1 MDEQQDV
8 FYVTTIEQ
16 ARIIA
21 DPLRLRLMEYL
32 IREPL
37 TVTQLGERVGES
49 PAKVHYHVRELER
62 AGVVRLVE
70 TREKGGILEKYYR
83 TVARNIQMARD
94 LLRTA
99 PASDAEAIIR
109 EWFDMIAREGT
120 RAALFSLADP
130 DHPQPVTI
138 QNELLWATDDEFRAL
153 MAQLE
158 ELIHPLSALRSGP
171 DIHEWSLSI
180 VAHRSLPPAEEAP
193 MSLPPRPPVPPSPP
207 SPGAVPPMPPPP
219 PSPGAV
225 PPVPPM
231 PPIQAVPGGGSVIF
245 VIGVLSI
252 DRGMLERAIAA
263 EKPLGI
269 TIFGA
274 CHIARDVT
282 TDLIQ
287 RGVRY
292 FHHLGKLFATDKQRA
307 ALNSKTST

>member
-1 MDEQQDV
+1 MDDQQEV

-32 IREPL
+32 SREPL

-83 TVARNIQMARD
+83 TVARNIQMAHD

-99 PASDAEAIIR
+99 PASDVEAIIH

-120 RAALFSLADP
+120 RAALISLADP
-130 DHPQPVTI
+130 EHPQPVTI
-138 QNELLWATDDEFRAL
+138 QNSLLWATDDEFRTL
-153 MAQLE
+153 LAQVSQLV
-158 ELIHPLSALRSGP
+158 HPLSELRSGP
-171 DIHEWSLSI
+171 DVHEWSFSI

-193 MSLPPRPPVPPSPP
+193 MSFPPRPPTPPHPPRPP
-207 SPGAVPPMPPPP
+207 SPGAIPPIPPI
-219 PSPGAV
+219 
-225 PPVPPM
+225 PPVPP
-231 PPIQAVPGGGSVIF
+231 IQPVPGGGSTVF
-245 VIGVLSI
+245 VVGVLSI
-252 DRGMLERAIAA
+252 DRTLLERALLA

-269 TIFGA
+269 TVFGA

-282 TDLIQ
+282 PDLIQ
-287 RGVRY
+287 RSVRY
-292 FHHLGKLFATDKQRA
+292 FRHVGKLFATDEQRE
-307 ALNSKTST
+307 ALKSKTST

>member
-1 MDEQQDV
+1 MDEQQDT

-83 TVARNIQMARD
+83 TVARNIQLAHD

-99 PASDAEAIIR
+99 PASEAEAMIH

-120 RAALFSLADP
+120 RAALISLADP
-130 DHPQPVTI
+130 EHSQPMTL
-138 QNELLWATDDEFRAL
+138 QSELLWATDEEFRAFMKQL
-153 MAQLE
+153 AQ
-158 ELIHPLSALRSGP
+158 LIHPLAEMRTGP
-171 DIHEWSLSI
+171 DIHEWSFSV
-180 VAHRSLPPAEEAP
+180 VAHRTLPPVEEAP
-193 MSLPPRPPVPPSPP
+193 MSLPEHPPHPPHPP
-207 SPGAVPPMPPPP
+207 SPGAIPPI
-219 PSPGAV
+219 
-225 PPVPPM
+225 PPVPPI
-231 PPIQAVPGGGSVIF
+231 PPIPPVAPGGGAVF
-245 VIGVLSI
+245 VVGVLSI
-252 DRGMLERAIAA
+252 DRAMLERAITA
-263 EKPLGI
+263 EKPIGI

-274 CHIARDVT
+274 CHISKDVT
-282 TDLIQ
+282 PDLIQ

-292 FHHLGKLFATDKQRA
+292 FHHLGKLFATDEQRE
-307 ALNSKTST
+307 ALKSKTSP